1 LADDVLSGKVDRAD
15 GSVAGQLLNGAR
27 SCIRDGLAAR
37 EQEEVLVRMERI
49 EDALEERN
57 RGGDLWDV
65 GDGG

>member
-1 LADDVLSGKVDRAD
+1 LSGARAC
-15 GSVAGQLLNGAR
+15 V
-27 SCIRDGLAAR
+27 RDGLAAK

-57 RGGDLWDV
+57 RGGGLWDV